1 MPYINTFDRLA
12 IQHGRQEGLQEGRQE
27 GRQEAEER
35 ALQEKLASARQLL
48 SLGVLNEEQ
57 IAEVLNLPLEKVTQ
71 LASE

>member
-12 IQHGRQEGLQEGRQE
+12 MQQ

-35 ALQEKLASARQLL
+35 ALHEKLASARQLL
-48 SLGVLNEEQ
+48 LLGVLSKEQ

>member
-12 IQHGRQEGLQEGRQE
+12 IQHGLEEGLEKGLEKGRQE
-27 GRQEAEER
+27 EKER

-48 SLGVLNEEQ
+48 SLGVLNEKQ
-57 IAEVLNLPLEKVTQ
+57 IAEVLNLPLEKITQ